1 MPVQSGIFSKLERQ
15 NGIIMKKEI
24 YITDYN
30 CVTPLGFDAD
40 SNWKA
45 LLEGKSGVA
54 LHKIIDN
61 QKAFYASMIDTQKLD
76 EEFNRFFTQNTID
89 FTRLEKMLLLSL
101 QPLVEKHTLSENTAF
116 ILSTT
121 KGNISL
127 LKNQSELPEGVYLS
141 KLAQKIADFFGFKTK
156 PIVVS
161 NACVSGVMAIAVAKN
176 MIQAGKYKDAFVIAG
191 DELSEFVISGFNSF
205 QAIGSGPC
213 KPYDKNRDGIN
224 IGEAAAAIYMTS
236 CHSDEGKISENEK
249 FRFKVLGDSA
259 VNDANHISGPSRT
272 GDGLFASI
280 KNAMT
285 EAQVSAEQIDFI
297 SAHGTATLYND
308 EMEAIA
314 FNRMELQNI
323 PLNSM
328 KGYYGHC
335 LGASGLLESIISM
348 ESAIYSTLL
357 PSKNFEENGVS
368 QPLNIIKEN
377 QSAAV
382 QYILKTASGFGGCNA
397 AVVLEKC

>member
-1 MPVQSGIFSKLERQ
+1 MR
-15 NGIIMKKEI
+15 KEV

-30 CVTPLGFDAD
+30 CVTPLGFDVS
-40 SNWKA
+40 SNWNA
-45 LLEGKSGVA
+45 LLDGKSGVA
-54 LHKIIDN
+54 LHKIIEN
-61 QKAFYASMIDTQKLD
+61 QEPFYASMIDSEKLE
-76 EEFNRFFTQNTID
+76 EEFQKNFDNQD
-89 FTRLEKMLLLSL
+89 FTRLEKMFLLSL
-101 QPLVEKHTLSENTAF
+101 KPLVERHSISDETAF

-127 LKNQSELPEGVYLS
+127 LKNQTALPEGVFLS
-141 KLAQKIADFFGFKTK
+141 NLAQKLADFFGFKTK

-176 MIQAGKYKDAFVIAG
+176 MIQAGKYKDAVVVAG
-191 DELSEFVISGFNSF
+191 DEISEFVISGFNSF
-205 QAIGSGPC
+205 QAIGTEIC
-213 KPYDKNRDGIN
+213 RPYDKNRDGIN
-224 IGEAAAAIYMTS
+224 IGEATAAVYMTS
-236 CHSDEGKISENEK
+236 HCEERSDEITSNEK
-249 FRFKVLGDSA
+249 FSFKILGDSA
-259 VNDANHISGPSRT
+259 INDANHISGPSRT

-285 EAQVSAEQIDFI
+285 EANVSAEKIDFI
-297 SAHGTATLYND
+297 SAHGTATIYND

-314 FNRMELQNI
+314 FNRMELQHV

-348 ESAIYSTLL
+348 ESALKNTLI
-357 PSKNFEENGVS
+357 PSKNFKETGTS

-377 QSAAV
+377 QPAEIK
-382 QYILKTASGFGGCNA
+382 YILKTASGFGGCNA
-397 AVVLEKC
+397 AIVLEKCLKS

>member
-1 MPVQSGIFSKLERQ
+1 
-15 NGIIMKKEI
+15 MKKET

-30 CVTPLGFDAD
+30 CVTPLGFDVS
-40 SNWKA
+40 SNWNN
-45 LLEGKSGVA
+45 LVEGKSGVA
-54 LHKIIDN
+54 LHQVIEN
-61 QKAFYASMIDTQKLD
+61 QEAFYASIIDTEKL
-76 EEFNRFFTQNTID
+76 EEKFKSNFNSND
-89 FTRLEKMLLLSL
+89 FTRLEKMFLLSL
-101 QPLVEKHTLSENTAF
+101 KPLTEKHQVSEDTAF

-127 LKNQSELPEGVYLS
+127 LKGQTDLPEGVYLS
-141 KLAQKIADFFGFKTK
+141 NLAQKIADHFGFKTK

-191 DELSEFVISGFNSF
+191 DEVSEFVISGFNSF
-205 QAIGSGPC
+205 QAIGTEPC
-213 KPYDKNRDGIN
+213 KPYDKNRNGIN
-224 IGEAAAAIYMTS
+224 IGEAAAAMYITS
-236 CHSDEGKISENEK
+236 TPSENET
-249 FRFKVLGDSA
+249 FIFKILGDSA
-259 VNDANHISGPSRT
+259 INDANHISGPSRT
-272 GDGLFASI
+272 GDGLYASVR
-280 KNAMT
+280 NAMT
-285 EAQVSAEQIDFI
+285 EANITSEQIHFI

-348 ESAIYSTLL
+348 ESARHEILI
-357 PSKNFEENGVS
+357 PSKNFEEMGVS
-368 QPLNIIKEN
+368 QPLNVIRENEHATIK
-377 QSAAV
+377 
-382 QYILKTASGFGGCNA
+382 YILKTASGFGGCNA
-397 AVVLEKC
+397 AIVLEKW

>member
-1 MPVQSGIFSKLERQ
+1 MR
-15 NGIIMKKEI
+15 KEI

-30 CVTPLGFDAD
+30 CVTPLGFNVS

-45 LLEGKSGVA
+45 LSEGQSGVA

-61 QKAFYASMIDTQKLD
+61 QDAFYASMIDSDKLN
-76 EEFNRFFTQNTID
+76 EEFNRIFSRNNNND
-89 FTRLEKMLLLSL
+89 FTRLEKMLLISL
-101 QPLVEKHTLSENTAF
+101 QPLVEKHVISEDTAF

-141 KLAQKIADFFGFKTK
+141 KLAEKTADFFGFKTK
-156 PIVVS
+156 PIIIS
-161 NACVSGVMAIAVAKN
+161 NACVSGVMAISVAKN

-205 QAIGSGPC
+205 QAIGSGAC
-213 KPYDKNRDGIN
+213 RPYDKNRDGIN
-224 IGEAAAAIYMTS
+224 IGEAAAAAYITS
-236 CHSDEGKISENEK
+236 EPSENEK
-249 FRFKVLGDSA
+249 LRFKVLGDSS

-272 GDGLFASI
+272 GDGLYASI
-280 KNAMT
+280 RNAMN
-285 EAQVSAEQIDFI
+285 EANVSPEQIDFI

-314 FNRMELQNI
+314 FNRMDLQNI

-348 ESAIYSTLL
+348 ESALHGTLL
-357 PSKNFEENGVS
+357 PSKNFEEMGVT
-368 QPLNIIKEN
+368 QPLNIIREN
-377 QSAAV
+377 QPSEIK
-382 QYILKTASGFGGCNA
+382 YMLKTASGFGGCNA

>member
-1 MPVQSGIFSKLERQ
+1 MREEV
-15 NGIIMKKEI
+15 

-30 CVTPLGFDAD
+30 CVTPLGFDLS
-40 SNWKA
+40 SNWNA

-54 LHKIIDN
+54 LHKIIEN
-61 QKAFYASMIDTQKLD
+61 QEPFYASMIDFEKLD
-76 EEFNRFFTQNTID
+76 EEFNKNFNNHN
-89 FTRLEKMLLLSL
+89 FTRLEKMFLLSL
-101 QPLVEKHTLSENTAF
+101 KPLVEKHSISEDTAF

-127 LKNQSELPEGVYLS
+127 LKNQKALPEGVFLS
-141 KLAQKIADFFGFKTK
+141 KMAQKIADFFGFKTK

-176 MIQAGKYKDAFVIAG
+176 MIQSGKYKDAFVIAG
-191 DELSEFVISGFNSF
+191 DEISEFVISGFNSF
-205 QAIGSGPC
+205 QAIGIEIC
-213 KPYDKNRDGIN
+213 KPYDKNRNGIN
-224 IGEAAAAIYMTS
+224 IGEATAAVYITS
-236 CHSDEGKISENEK
+236 ELNQNEK
-249 FRFKVLGDSA
+249 FSFKVLGDSA
-259 VNDANHISGPSRT
+259 INDANHISGPSRT

-280 KNAMT
+280 RNAMT
-285 EAQVSAEQIDFI
+285 EANVSAEKIDFI
-297 SAHGTATLYND
+297 SAHGTATIYND

-314 FNRMELQNI
+314 FNRMELQNA

-348 ESAIYSTLL
+348 ESALNNMLI
-357 PSKNFEENGVS
+357 PSKNFKETGTS

-377 QSAAV
+377 QSAEIK
-382 QYILKTASGFGGCNA
+382 YILKTASGFGGCNA
-397 AVVLEKC
+397 AIILEKC

>member
-1 MPVQSGIFSKLERQ
+1 MR
-15 NGIIMKKEI
+15 KEI

-30 CVTPLGFDAD
+30 CVTPLGFDVQ

-54 LHKIIDN
+54 LHKVIDN
-61 QKAFYASMIDTQKLD
+61 HDTFFISKIDSEKL
-76 EEFNRFFTQNTID
+76 EIEFKRFFDSAQND
-89 FTRLEKMLLLSL
+89 NFTRLEKMFLLSL
-101 QPLVEKHTLSENTAF
+101 KPLIERHQISDETAF

-127 LKNQSELPEGVYLS
+127 LKNKKDLPESVYLS
-141 KLAQKIADFFGFKTK
+141 NLAQKLADFFGFKTK

-161 NACVSGVMAIAVAKN
+161 NACVSGVMAISVAKN
-176 MIQAGKYKDAFVIAG
+176 MIQAGKYKDAFVVAG
-191 DELSEFVISGFNSF
+191 DEISEFVISGFNSF
-205 QAIGSGPC
+205 QAIGSEPC
-213 KPYDKNRDGIN
+213 KPYDKNRNGIN
-224 IGEAAAAIYMTS
+224 LGEATAALYITS
-236 CHSDEGKISENEK
+236 ELNQNEK
-249 FRFKVLGDSA
+249 FKFKVLGDSA
-259 VNDANHISGPSRT
+259 INDANHISGPSRT

-280 KNAMT
+280 QNAMK
-285 EAQVSAEQIDFI
+285 EANVSVEQIDFI

-314 FNRMELQNI
+314 FNRMELQNV

-348 ESAIYSTLL
+348 ESALHNTLI
-357 PSKNFEENGVS
+357 PSKNFEEMGVS
-368 QPLNIIKEN
+368 QDLKIIKEN
-377 QSAAV
+377 QPAEIK
-382 QYILKTASGFGGCNA
+382 YILKTASGFGGCNA
-397 AVVLEKC
+397 AIVLEKA

>member
-1 MPVQSGIFSKLERQ
+1 M
-15 NGIIMKKEI
+15 KEI

-30 CVTPLGFDAD
+30 CVTPLGFDVK

-54 LHKIIDN
+54 LHKVIDN
-61 QKAFYASMIDTQKLD
+61 HDAFFVSKIDSEKL
-76 EEFNRFFTQNTID
+76 EIEFKRFFDSAQKSKIRRSAND
-89 FTRLEKMLLLSL
+89 NFTRLEKMFLLSL
-101 QPLVEKHTLSENTAF
+101 KPLVERHNITEETAF

-127 LKNQSELPEGVYLS
+127 LKNKTTLPEGVYLS
-141 KLAQKIADFFGFKTK
+141 NLAQKLADFFGFKTK

-161 NACVSGVMAIAVAKN
+161 NACVSGVMAISVAKN
-176 MIQAGKYKDAFVIAG
+176 MIQAGKYKDAFVVAG
-191 DELSEFVISGFNSF
+191 DEISEFVISGFNSF
-205 QAIGSGPC
+205 QAIGSEPC
-213 KPYDKNRDGIN
+213 KPYDKNRNGIN
-224 IGEAAAAIYMTS
+224 LGEATAALYITS
-236 CHSDEGKISENEK
+236 ELNQNEK
-249 FRFKVLGDSA
+249 FKFKVLGDSA
-259 VNDANHISGPSRT
+259 INDANHISGPSRT

-280 KNAMT
+280 QNAMK
-285 EAQVSAEQIDFI
+285 EANVSVEQIDFI

-314 FNRMELQNI
+314 FNRMELQNV

-348 ESAIYSTLL
+348 ESALHNTLI
-357 PSKNFEENGVS
+357 PSKNFEEMGVS
-368 QPLNIIKEN
+368 QDLKIIKEN
-377 QSAAV
+377 QPAEIK
-382 QYILKTASGFGGCNA
+382 YILKTASGFGGCNA
-397 AVVLEKC
+397 AIVLEKA

>member
-1 MPVQSGIFSKLERQ
+1 MR
-15 NGIIMKKEI
+15 KEI

-30 CVTPLGFDAD
+30 CVTPLGFNVS

-45 LLEGKSGVA
+45 LSEGQSGVA

-61 QKAFYASMIDTQKLD
+61 QDAFYASVIDSDKLN
-76 EEFNRFFTQNTID
+76 EEFNRIFSRNNNND
-89 FTRLEKMLLLSL
+89 FTRLEKMLLISL
-101 QPLVEKHTLSENTAF
+101 QPLVEKHVISEDTAF

-141 KLAQKIADFFGFKTK
+141 KLAEKTADFFGFKTK
-156 PIVVS
+156 PIIIS
-161 NACVSGVMAIAVAKN
+161 NACVSGVMAISVAKN

-205 QAIGSGPC
+205 QAIGSGAC
-213 KPYDKNRDGIN
+213 RPYDKNRDGIN
-224 IGEAAAAIYMTS
+224 IGEAAAAAYITS
-236 CHSDEGKISENEK
+236 EPSENEK
-249 FRFKVLGDSA
+249 LRFKVLGDSS

-272 GDGLFASI
+272 GDGLYASI
-280 KNAMT
+280 KNAMN
-285 EAQVSAEQIDFI
+285 EANVSPEQIDFI

-314 FNRMELQNI
+314 FNRMDLQNI

-348 ESAIYSTLL
+348 ESALHGTLL
-357 PSKNFEENGVS
+357 PSKNFEEMGVT
-368 QPLNIIKEN
+368 QPLNIIREN
-377 QSAAV
+377 QPSEIK
-382 QYILKTASGFGGCNA
+382 YILKTASGFGGCNA

>member
-1 MPVQSGIFSKLERQ
+1 MR
-15 NGIIMKKEI
+15 KEV

-30 CVTPLGFDAD
+30 CVTPLGFDVS
-40 SNWKA
+40 SNWNA

-54 LHKIIDN
+54 LHKIIEN
-61 QKAFYASMIDTQKLD
+61 QEPFYASMIDSEKLN
-76 EEFNRFFTQNTID
+76 EEFRTFFDNQD
-89 FTRLEKMLLLSL
+89 FTRLEKMFLLSL
-101 QPLVEKHTLSENTAF
+101 KPLVDRHQISDETAF

-127 LKNQSELPEGVYLS
+127 LKNQNTLPEGVFLS
-141 KLAQKIADFFGFKTK
+141 SLAQKIADLFGFKTK

-176 MIQAGKYKDAFVIAG
+176 MIQAGKYKDAFIIAG
-191 DELSEFVISGFNSF
+191 DEISEFVISGFNSF
-205 QAIGSGPC
+205 QAIGTEIC

-224 IGEAAAAIYMTS
+224 IGEAAAVVYITS
-236 CHSDEGKISENEK
+236 HGEEQRNKVISNEK
-249 FRFKVLGDSA
+249 FSFKISGDSA
-259 VNDANHISGPSRT
+259 INDANHISGPSRT

-285 EAQVSAEQIDFI
+285 EANVSAEQINFI
-297 SAHGTATLYND
+297 SAHGTATIYND

-314 FNRMELQNI
+314 FNRMELQNV

-348 ESAIYSTLL
+348 ESALNNTLI
-357 PSKNFEENGVS
+357 PSKNFKETGTS
-368 QPLNIIKEN
+368 QSLHIIKEN
-377 QSAAV
+377 QPSEIK
-382 QYILKTASGFGGCNA
+382 YILKTASGFGGCNA
-397 AVVLEKC
+397 AIVLEKV

>member
-1 MPVQSGIFSKLERQ
+1 MRKD
-15 NGIIMKKEI
+15 I
-24 YITDYN
+24 YITDYS
-30 CVTPLGFDAD
+30 CVTPLGFDVS
-40 SNWKA
+40 SNWNA

-54 LHKIIDN
+54 LHKTIESED
-61 QKAFYASMIDTQKLD
+61 AFYVSKIDSEKLE
-76 EEFNRFFTQNTID
+76 EEFDKFFDSAQNNNSE
-89 FTRLEKMLLLSL
+89 FTRLEKMFLLSL
-101 QPLVEKHTLSENTAF
+101 KPLIEKHEITDETAF

-127 LKNQSELPEGVYLS
+127 LKNQSALPEGAFLS
-141 KLAQKIADFFGFKTK
+141 GLAKKIAGFFGFKTN

-191 DELSEFVISGFNSF
+191 DEISEFVISGFNSF
-205 QAIGSGPC
+205 QAIGAEPC
-213 KPYDKNRDGIN
+213 KPYDRTRNGIN
-224 IGEAAAAIYMTS
+224 LGEAAAAVYITS
-236 CHSDEGKISENEK
+236 ELNQNEK
-249 FRFKVLGDSA
+249 FSFKVLGDSS

-280 KNAMT
+280 KNAMS
-285 EAQVSAEQIDFI
+285 EAMLPAEKIDFI
-297 SAHGTATLYND
+297 SAHGTATIYND

-348 ESAIYSTLL
+348 ESALKSTLL
-357 PSKNFEENGVS
+357 PSKNYKEPGIS
-368 QPLNIIKEN
+368 QSLNIIKEN
-377 QSAAV
+377 KPAEIK
-382 QYILKTASGFGGCNA
+382 YILKTASGFGGCNSA
-397 AVVLEKC
+397 IVLEKM

>member
-1 MPVQSGIFSKLERQ
+1 
-15 NGIIMKKEI
+15 MKKEI

-30 CVTPLGFDAD
+30 CITPIGFDVS
-40 SNWKA
+40 SNWNH
-45 LLEGKSGVA
+45 LVEGKSGVA
-54 LHKIIDN
+54 LHKVIEN
-61 QKAFYASMIDTQKLD
+61 QEAFYASIINTEKLE
-76 EEFNRFFTQNTID
+76 EEFKSNFDSPD
-89 FTRLEKMLLLSL
+89 FTRLEKMFLLSL
-101 QPLVEKHTLSENTAF
+101 KPLVEKHEITEDTAF

-127 LKNQSELPEGVYLS
+127 LKNQSEVPEGAYLS
-141 KLAQKIADFFGFKTK
+141 KLAQKIADYFGFKTK

-176 MIQAGKYKDAFVIAG
+176 MIQAGKYKNAFVIAG
-191 DELSEFVISGFNSF
+191 DEVSEFVISGFNSF
-205 QAIGSGPC
+205 QAIGPEPC
-213 KPYDKNRDGIN
+213 KPYDKNRNGIN
-224 IGEAAAAIYMTS
+224 IGEATAAVYITS
-236 CHSDEGKISENEK
+236 ILNENEK
-249 FRFKVLGDSA
+249 LRFKISGDSA

-272 GDGLFASI
+272 GDGLYASI

-285 EAQVSAEQIDFI
+285 EADVIPKQINFI
-297 SAHGTATLYND
+297 SAHGTATIYND
-308 EMEAIA
+308 EMEAVA
-314 FNRMELQNI
+314 FNRLELQHV

-348 ESAIYSTLL
+348 ESARHGLL
-357 PSKNFEENGVS
+357 IPSKNFKEMGVS

-377 QSAAV
+377 QSATI

-397 AVVLEKC
+397 AIVLEKC

>member
-1 MPVQSGIFSKLERQ
+1 
-15 NGIIMKKEI
+15 MKKEI

-30 CVTPLGFDAD
+30 CITPLGFDVD
-40 SNWKA
+40 SNWEA
-45 LLEGKSGVA
+45 LLVGKSGVA

-61 QKAFYASMIDTQKLD
+61 QDAFYASVIDSEKLD
-76 EEFNRFFTQNTID
+76 EEFRRVFTGNIHFE
-89 FTRLEKMLLLSL
+89 FTRLEKMLLLSIK
-101 QPLVEKHTLSENTAF
+101 PLVEKHTVTENTAF

-127 LKNQSELPEGVYLS
+127 LKNQAELSEGAYLP

-191 DELSEFVISGFNSF
+191 DEISEFVISGFNSF
-205 QAIGSGPC
+205 QAIGSEPC
-213 KPYDKNRDGIN
+213 KPYDKNRNGIN
-224 IGEAAAAIYMTS
+224 IGEAAAAVYITS
-236 CHSDEGKISENEK
+236 EPSENEK
-249 FRFKVLGDSA
+249 LRFKVLGDSA
-259 VNDANHISGPSRT
+259 INDANHISGPSRT
-272 GDGLFASI
+272 GDGLYGSI
-280 KNAMT
+280 RNAMM
-285 EAQVSAEQIDFI
+285 EAKVSAKQIDFI

-308 EMEAIA
+308 EMESIA

-328 KGYYGHC
+328 KGHYGHC

-348 ESAIYSTLL
+348 ESALQNTLI
-357 PSKNFEENGVS
+357 PSKNFEEIGVT

-377 QSAAV
+377 QPANIR
-382 QYILKTASGFGGCNA
+382 YILKTASGFGGCNA
-397 AVVLEKC
+397 AIVLVKC

>member
-1 MPVQSGIFSKLERQ
+1 
-15 NGIIMKKEI
+15 MKKEI

-30 CVTPLGFDAD
+30 CITPLGFDVD
-40 SNWKA
+40 SNWEA
-45 LLEGKSGVA
+45 LLAGKSGVA

-61 QKAFYASMIDTQKLD
+61 QDPFYASVIDSEKLD
-76 EEFNRFFTQNTID
+76 EEFRRVFTGNIHFE
-89 FTRLEKMLLLSL
+89 FTRLEKMLLLSIK
-101 QPLVEKHTLSENTAF
+101 PLVEKHTVVENTAF

-127 LKNQSELPEGVYLS
+127 LKNQVELPEGTYLP

-191 DELSEFVISGFNSF
+191 DEISEFVISGFNSF
-205 QAIGSGPC
+205 QAIGSEPC
-213 KPYDKNRDGIN
+213 KPYDKNRNGIN
-224 IGEAAAAIYMTS
+224 IGEAAAAVYITS
-236 CHSDEGKISENEK
+236 EPSENEK
-249 FRFKVLGDSA
+249 LRFKVLGDSA
-259 VNDANHISGPSRT
+259 INDANHISGPSRT
-272 GDGLFASI
+272 GDGLYGSI
-280 KNAMT
+280 KNAMM
-285 EAQVSAEQIDFI
+285 EAHISAEEIGFI

-308 EMEAIA
+308 EMESIA
-314 FNRMELQNI
+314 FSRMELQNI

-348 ESAIYSTLL
+348 ESALQNTLI
-357 PSKNFEENGVS
+357 PSKNFEEIGVT
-368 QPLNIIKEN
+368 QPLNIITEN
-377 QSAAV
+377 QPANIR
-382 QYILKTASGFGGCNA
+382 YILKTASGFGGCNA
-397 AVVLEKC
+397 AIVLEKC

>member
-1 MPVQSGIFSKLERQ
+1 
-15 NGIIMKKEI
+15 MKKEI

-30 CVTPLGFDAD
+30 CVTPLGFDVT
-40 SNWKA
+40 SNWNN
-45 LLEGKSGVA
+45 LVEGKSGVA
-54 LHKIIDN
+54 LHKVIEN
-61 QKAFYASMIDTQKLD
+61 QEAFYTSIINTEKLK
-76 EEFNRFFTQNTID
+76 EEFKSNFDSPD
-89 FTRLEKMLLLSL
+89 FTRLEKMFLLSL
-101 QPLVEKHTLSENTAF
+101 KPLVERHEITEETAF

-127 LKNQSELPEGVYLS
+127 LKNQSELPEEVYLS
-141 KLAQKIADFFGFKTK
+141 NLAQKIADYFGFKTK
-156 PIVVS
+156 PVVVS

-176 MIQAGKYKDAFVIAG
+176 MILTGKYKDAFVIAG
-191 DELSEFVISGFNSF
+191 DEVSEFVISGFNSF
-205 QAIGSGPC
+205 QAIGTEPC
-213 KPYDKNRDGIN
+213 KPYDKNRNGIN
-224 IGEAAAAIYMTS
+224 IGEATAAAYITS
-236 CHSDEGKISENEK
+236 VPNENEK
-249 FRFKVLGDSA
+249 LRFKILGDSA

-272 GDGLFASI
+272 GDGLYASI

-285 EAQVSAEQIDFI
+285 EANVTPEQIDFI

-314 FNRMELQNI
+314 FNRMELQNV

-348 ESAIYSTLL
+348 ESARHGVLI
-357 PSKNFEENGVS
+357 PSKNFEEMGVS
-368 QPLNIIKEN
+368 QPLHIIMEN
-377 QSAAV
+377 KPAKI

-397 AVVLEKC
+397 AIVLEKC

>member
-1 MPVQSGIFSKLERQ
+1 MT
-15 NGIIMKKEI
+15 KEI

-30 CVTPLGFDAD
+30 CVTPVGFDVD
-40 SNWKA
+40 SNWTA

-54 LHKIIDN
+54 LHKIIEN
-61 QKAFYASMIDTQKLD
+61 QEPFYASMIDSEKLNKIFS
-76 EEFNRFFTQNTID
+76 ENFENQG

-101 QPLVEKHTLSENTAF
+101 KPLIEKQKITEDTLF

-127 LKNQSELPEGVYLS
+127 LKNQTELPEGVFLS
-141 KLAQKIADFFGFKTK
+141 KLAQKIADFFGFSTK

-176 MIQAGKYKDAFVIAG
+176 MIQAGKYKNAFVIAG

-213 KPYDKNRDGIN
+213 KPYDKNRNGIN
-224 IGEAAAAIYMTS
+224 IGEAAAAVYITS
-236 CHSDEGKISENEK
+236 ERSENEK
-249 FRFKVLGDSA
+249 FSFRVLGDSA
-259 VNDANHISGPSRT
+259 INDANHISGPSRT
-272 GDGLFASI
+272 GDGLFGSI
-280 KNAMT
+280 KNAMA
-285 EAQVSAEQIDFI
+285 EAHLKAEQIDFI

-314 FNRMELQNI
+314 FNRMGLEKV

-348 ESAIYSTLL
+348 AGALHNTLI
-357 PSKNFEENGVS
+357 PSKNFEETGVS
-368 QPLNIIKEN
+368 QPLNIITETKT
-377 QSAAV
+377 STIR
-382 QYILKTASGFGGCNA
+382 YILKTASGFGGCNA
-397 AVVLEKC
+397 AIVLEKC

>member
-1 MPVQSGIFSKLERQ
+1 MR
-15 NGIIMKKEI
+15 KEI

-30 CVTPLGFDAD
+30 CVTPLGFNVE
-40 SNWKA
+40 SNWNA

-54 LHKIIDN
+54 LHTVIDN
-61 QKAFYASMIDTQKLD
+61 QDAFYASMIDSDKLN
-76 EEFNRFFTQNTID
+76 EEFNTFFDYAQNDIHN

-101 QPLVEKHTLSENTAF
+101 QPLVEKHAISEDTAF

-141 KLAQKIADFFGFKTK
+141 KLAEKIAGYFGFKTK
-156 PIVVS
+156 PIIVS
-161 NACVSGVMAIAVAKN
+161 NACVSGVMAISVAKN

-213 KPYDKNRDGIN
+213 KPYDKTRDGIN
-224 IGEAAAAIYMTS
+224 IGEAAAAVYITGCY
-236 CHSDEGKISENEK
+236 SDEGRISQNEK

-272 GDGLFASI
+272 GDGLYASI

-285 EAQVSAEQIDFI
+285 EAKVSPEQIGFI

-314 FNRMELQNI
+314 FNRMDLQHI

-348 ESAIYSTLL
+348 ETALHSTLI
-357 PSKNFEENGVS
+357 PSKNFEEMGIS
-368 QPLNIIKEN
+368 QPLNIIREN
-377 QSAAV
+377 QTAEIK
-382 QYILKTASGFGGCNA
+382 YILKTASGFGGCNA